1 MVLRQSR
8 HGRLGLRLEHDGDEV
23 VGEHFNTT
31 DWGVGIRQG
40 EDDIK
45 AFVDV
50 SLKLMFESGYL
61 QDSLRKWWGGG
72 VLDEYL
78 RRIEKVFQE

>member
-1 MVLRQSR
+1 MSKESILSTIVSHRFSADSGQLAA
-8 HGRLGLRLEHDGDEV
+8 GRRIRV
-23 VGEHFNTT
+23 RIR
-31 DWGVGIRQG
+31 IRQG

-72 VLDEYL
+72 VLDEYF

>member
-1 MVLRQSR
+1 MYQ
-8 HGRLGLRLEHDGDEV
+8 
-23 VGEHFNTT
+23 
-31 DWGVGIRQG
+31 
-40 EDDIK
+40 
-45 AFVDV
+45 
-50 SLKLMFESGYL
+50 SGYL